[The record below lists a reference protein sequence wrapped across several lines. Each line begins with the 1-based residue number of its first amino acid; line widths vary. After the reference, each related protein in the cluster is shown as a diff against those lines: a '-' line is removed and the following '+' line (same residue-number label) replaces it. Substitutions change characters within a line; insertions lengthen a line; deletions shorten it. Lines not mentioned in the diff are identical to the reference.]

1 MPQRKRIEKMPYVLL
16 LSFDIYVVTRTAIDM
31 YDI

>member
-1 MPQRKRIEKMPYVLL
+1 MSQRKRIEQMAYGLF
-16 LSFDIYVVTRTAIDM
+16 LSIDIYVVTRTSIDM